1 VTVPD
6 FFEVLKSRRTVRSYT
21 AEAVTRQDLQ
31 ELIDSAIL
39 APTGMNFQPWA
50 FTVVTNQEV
59 MRKLNAIVVEIL
71 RSPEAQQH
79 MTNERMKEIVNEPGY
94 YIFHGAPALIVIS
107 GDTKVPGAMF
117 DCQLAAENL
126 FLAAHAKGLG
136 TCYMG
141 LFLLAA
147 EHPEAQKL
155 LGIAEG
161 YKMMAAAVVGHP
173 NVRPE
178 GPPQRSPAKINWV
191 R

>member
-1 VTVPD
+1 MPD
-6 FFEVLKSRRTVRSYT
+6 FLEVLKTRRTVRSYT
-21 AEAVTRQDLQ
+21 AEAVTRQDLR
-31 ELIDSAIL
+31 ELIDSAVL
-39 APTGMNFQPWA
+39 APTGMNSQPWA

-59 MRKLNAIVVEIL
+59 MRKLNAIVVGIL

-79 MTNERMKEIVNEPGY
+79 MTDARMKEIVNKPGFF
-94 YIFHGAPALIVIS
+94 IFHGAPALIVIS
-107 GDTKVPGAMF
+107 GDSKVQGALV

-141 LFLLAA
+141 LLTLAA
-147 EHPEAQKL
+147 GYPEAQKL

-173 NVRPE
+173 DGRPE

-191 R
+191 H